1 MFFSLSLEATALE
14 YAMLPSRFSSFQIL
28 KSELIFFLS
37 FLKYTYSSYSSLI
50 EGAILGAEL
59 RIDFMVL
66 STSFLSD
73 LLLLLET

>member
-1 MFFSLSLEATALE
+1 MFFSLRLEATALE